1 MAGEWS
7 TGRLL
12 REAIAEAV
20 DDGFTIEEIEV
31 AILERAAVSDD
42 ARDALW
48 LFAWG
53 CLERI
58 HQVPLAP

>member
-12 REAIAEAV
+12 REAIAEAI
-20 DDGFTIEEIEV
+20 IEGATMEDVEV
-31 AILERAAVSDD
+31 ALIEPADVTQD

-48 LFAWG
+48 LYAWG
-53 CLERI
+53 CLER
-58 HQVPLAP
+58 QRAGVA